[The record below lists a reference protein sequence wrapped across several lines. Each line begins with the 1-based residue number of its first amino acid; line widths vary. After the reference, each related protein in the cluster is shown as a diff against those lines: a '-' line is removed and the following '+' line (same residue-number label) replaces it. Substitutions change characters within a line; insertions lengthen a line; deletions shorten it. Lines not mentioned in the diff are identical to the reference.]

1 MKRPAPPKLKI
12 TQPKPAPKPK
22 PYVPQGPGGYD
33 QNGKPAPGGLYSK
46 DGFMTVVPGKA
57 PKVTITKKEQ
67 ERLDSEAARK
77 AGYKK

>member
-1 MKRPAPPKLKI
+1 MAKPTPPKLKI

-22 PYVPQGPGGYD
+22 PYVPTGPGGYD

-57 PKVTITKKEQ
+57 TKFTKQEQ
-67 ERLDSEAARK
+67 ERADADAARK